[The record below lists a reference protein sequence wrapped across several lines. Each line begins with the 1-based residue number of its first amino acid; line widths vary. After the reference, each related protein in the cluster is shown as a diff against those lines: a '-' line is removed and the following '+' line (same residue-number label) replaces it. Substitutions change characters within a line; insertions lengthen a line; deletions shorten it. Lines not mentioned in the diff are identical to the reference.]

1 MLKLAMPKGFCLK
14 KKKKSYQFC
23 PSGRQAGRQFCREL
37 GSALPLSKSQGGF
50 TSSSYRV
57 NVFLCSKTPILT
69 KDEFGCL
76 FPALSGKREVTTKT
90 VEGESHTHPHHPPP
104 TPPHTHAFTET
115 ASRPGSPAP
124 LLFAVA
130 SLDRQGES
138 TRLRMKT
145 PCTTLRLSL
154 VFL

>member
-1 MLKLAMPKGFCLK
+1 MLTLAMPKGFCLK
-14 KKKKSYQFC
+14 KKKKKKSINFA
-23 PSGRQAGRQFCREL
+23 PQAGRQFCREL
-37 GSALPLSKSQGGF
+37 RSALPLSKSQGGF

-69 KDEFGCL
+69 KDAFGCL

-90 VEGESHTHPHHPPP
+90 VEGDSHTH
-104 TPPHTHAFTET
+104 PHTHAFTET
-115 ASRPGSPAP
+115 ASRPGSPTP
-124 LLFAVA
+124 RLFAVA
-130 SLDRQGES
+130 SRDRQGES

-145 PCTTLRLSL
+145 PCTTPRLSL